1 MPKNI
6 YLKNR
11 MKYKAYLVEENEGKY
26 NGQIKELEMSS
37 LDDGNV
43 IIKVHY
49 SSLNYKDALAS
60 SGAKGVVRSYP
71 FVPGIDVAGE
81 IIESSNPEFVAG
93 DNVVATGYKIGMS
106 VYGGFGELVQL
117 PAKWVLKLPDALNSF
132 DSMCYGTAG
141 ITAAACVKKIVDA
154 DVSNELPVLVSGAT
168 GGVGSVSVG
177 ILAKLGYEVHA
188 ISGKQ
193 DEIETLKTMGASKV
207 ILRDDYTNEPAKA
220 LDKAIYGGAVDTVGG
235 EILAKMISM
244 VANHG
249 VVSCCGNVAGAMF
262 TSSVFPFILRGVQ
275 LSGIDS
281 AESSLTLK
289 KELWNLLSDQWSL
302 NLTDHTKTIQIDGIG
317 DEVKKILEG
326 NQVGRVVIKHG
337 D

>member
-1 MPKNI
+1 
-6 YLKNR
+6 

-302 NLTDHTKTIQIDGIG
+302 NLTDHIKTIQIDGIG
-317 DEVKKILEG
+317 DEVKKILKG
-326 NQVGRVVIKHG
+326 DQVGRVVIQHG
-337 D
+337 E

>member
-1 MPKNI
+1 
-6 YLKNR
+6 
-11 MKYKAYLVEENEGKY
+11 MKYKAYLVEENDGKY

-193 DEIETLKTMGASKV
+193 DEIETLQTMGASKV
-207 ILRDDYTNEPAKA
+207 ILRDNYTNEPAKA

-302 NLTDHTKTIQIDGIG
+302 NLTDHTKTIQIDGIE

>member
-1 MPKNI
+1 
-6 YLKNR
+6 
-11 MKYKAYLVEENEGKY
+11 MKYKAYLVEENEGKHS
-26 NGQIKELEMSS
+26 GQVKEIEMPS
-37 LDDGNV
+37 LNDGNV

-60 SGAKGVVRSYP
+60 SGVKGVVKSYP

-81 IIESSNPEFVAG
+81 IIETSNSEFSVG

-106 VYGGFGELVQL
+106 VFGGFGELVQL
-117 PAKWVLKLPDALNSF
+117 PSKWVLKLPAELNSF

-154 DVSNELPVLVSGAT
+154 NVSNELPVLVSGAT
-168 GGVGSVSVG
+168 GGVGSISVG
-177 ILAKLGYEVHA
+177 ILSKLGYQVHA

-193 DEIETLKTMGASKV
+193 DKIETLKSMGASEI
-207 ILRDDYTNEPAKA
+207 ILRDEFTNEPVKA
-220 LDKAIYGGAVDTVGG
+220 LDKAIYSGAVDTVGG
-235 EILAKMISM
+235 EILAKIISM
-244 VANHG
+244 VANQG

-281 AESSLTLK
+281 AESSLVLK
-289 KELWNLLSDQWSL
+289 KELWNLLSNEWSL
-302 NLTDHTKTIQIDGIG
+302 NLTDHIKMIQIDGIG
-317 DEVKKILEG
+317 DEVKKILNG

>member
-1 MPKNI
+1 
-6 YLKNR
+6 
-11 MKYKAYLVEENEGKY
+11 MKYKAYLVEENDGKHI
-26 NGQIKELEMSS
+26 GRVKELEMPD
-37 LDDGNV
+37 LENGNV

-60 SGAKGVVRSYP
+60 SGVKGVVKSYP

-81 IIESSNPEFVAG
+81 IIETSNSEFSVG

-117 PAKWVLKLPDALNSF
+117 PSKWVLKLPDNLTSF
-132 DSMCYGTAG
+132 DSMSYGTAG

-154 DVSNELPVLVSGAT
+154 HVSNELPILVSGAT

-193 DEIETLKTMGASKV
+193 DKIETLNTMGASEV
-207 ILRDDYTNEPAKA
+207 ILRDKFTSEPAKA
-220 LDKAIYGGAVDTVGG
+220 LDKALYGGAVDTVGG

-244 VANHG
+244 VANQG

-281 AESSLTLK
+281 AESSLALK
-289 KELWNLLSDQWSL
+289 KELWNLLSDEWSL
-302 NLTDHTKTIQIDGIG
+302 NLTKHIKTIKIDDIE
-317 DEVKKILEG
+317 DEVTKILDG